1 MKWYKKV
8 LFDVSFIAKYKCSVF
23 LVYFSFNS
31 INYFVTSSLQYVRD
45 MCSKLKRHYL
55 LCSYKTVDPASHLI
69 YLRYIACSAGSIYKI
84 CFDYIFSIWFSET
97 VSLHPLS
104 RARDLYLH
112 KTIIIIIIHSVNS
125 RVNLLKSSKVSLQHT
140 TKY

>member
-1 MKWYKKV
+1 M
-8 LFDVSFIAKYKCSVF
+8 SFIAKYKCSVF

-69 YLRYIACSAGSIYKI
+69 YLRYTACSAGSICKI

-104 RARDLYLH
+104 HARDLYLH
-112 KTIIIIIIHSVNS
+112 KTVIVIIIIIIIIHSVNS